1 MFACCS
7 SKSILSSVVPP
18 VLINTKPNDPPP
30 GPVPNI
36 PLPKV
41 QPPTPNLTPSE
52 IIKIQANLVTVK
64 GFVKDLWLQQGLIIT
79 EVWSQLQTQANIS
92 KHSNDNSI
100 KGILEDFL
108 SASILIVGLVALI
121 PGPQEIIFGAVTIML
136 SSVSSLLSTN
146 GSDMS
151 TLTGGAD
158 ISNYIASQAENNN
171 SHYYAMVQVIDYMH
185 DHPNDCRD
193 YIFSI
198 KDTDKTAT
206 LRTFIDNVFPTGTY
220 YDNILRL
227 AGRMYRRSI
236 VLPEMAK
243 PQNQFLDLYFVNDK
257 PDMSAYGYVYEPC
270 AVGSYPGTE
279 RLKLLDHD
287 NAGTNAV
294 IWSNEEIIKRQRS
307 YTLVNQ
313 KGTSDTD
320 YAKSYIEATG
330 KFIAQFPSAY
340 VFPWAMTNDN
350 KVYAQKY
357 YIMEGFGK
365 IKDETYTYTLCNGHF
380 LSWLFIDDGV
390 GNITNIDGVAFRYEV
405 LRSGLI
411 GIPPDIFMHGHQIS
425 DGILDQHENWTD
437 TSMNY
442 IYGPQSSKDTNQQ
455 FHVYTGDLLL
465 KNLPQ

>member
-1 MFACCS
+1 MFSCCYS
-7 SKSILSSVVPP
+7 NAILTSVIPP
-18 VLINTKPNDPPP
+18 VPLNDPPP

-52 IIKIQANLVTVK
+52 IVKIQANLVTVK
-64 GFVKDLWLQQGLIIT
+64 GFVKDLWLQQGLIIN
-79 EVWSQLQTQANIS
+79 EVWAQLQSQADIS
-92 KHSNDNSI
+92 RRSIDNSI
-100 KGILEDFL
+100 KSTLENFLAASVFIDGI
-108 SASILIVGLVALI
+108 AALI
-121 PGPQEIIFGAVTIML
+121 PGPQELIFGAVAIIL

-151 TLTGGAD
+151 SVTGGAD
-158 ISNYIASQAENNN
+158 ISNYIASQSENNN
-171 SHYYAMVQVIDYMH
+171 SHYYALVQIIDYMH

-193 YIFSI
+193 YIFTI
-198 KDTDKTAT
+198 KATDKTAT
-206 LRTFIDNVFPTGTY
+206 LRTLIDNIFPTGTY
-220 YDNILRL
+220 YDNWLRL

-243 PQNQFLDLYFVNDK
+243 PKNQFLDLYFVHDK
-257 PDMSAYGYVYEPC
+257 VNGYCFGYVYQPC
-270 AVGSYPGTE
+270 AIDPRVGTE

-294 IWSNEEIIKRQRS
+294 IWSNEEIIA
-307 YTLVNQ
+307 YHPEYGLVNQ

-340 VFPWAMTNDN
+340 VFPWAMTHD

-357 YIMEGFGK
+357 FIMEGFGK
-365 IKDETYTYTLCNGHF
+365 LKDGEHISYTLCNGHF
-380 LSWLFIDDGV
+380 LSWLFIDDGI
-390 GNITNIDGVAFRYEV
+390 GNITNVDGVAFRYEV

-425 DGILDQHENWTD
+425 DGILDFHEDWTD

-442 IYGPQSSKDTNQQ
+442 IYGPASSKDTNQQ